1 MNKEFLYG
9 PDIFD
14 LGWVPAPRYV
24 LRRQRV
30 LDAIDRVKP
39 RNVLEIGCG
48 PGVMLSEL
56 SRRGIDCTALET
68 SAEAREIGAALHK
81 GNSKVAFH
89 DTPKEG
95 WDDSFDLVMACE
107 VLEHIDDDK
116 GALAAWV
123 KWIRPG
129 GHLLISVPSHQ
140 RFWSA
145 SDVWA
150 GHFRRYERDELT
162 ARLTEVSLTVERFE
176 SYGVPLA
183 NIMDPIRAKVHQR
196 RLDEGE
202 NFGIAAATAQS
213 GTNRSAELKIYPL
226 QTSWPGRLAMRFFI
240 AVQKLFLRTDLGRGY
255 LVLAKKL
262 GAPQN

>member
-1 MNKEFLYG
+1 MNKELLYG

-107 VLEHIDDDK
+107 VLKHIDDDLRGCAVTSFCADDGSFRK
-116 GALAAWV
+116 GQ
-123 KWIRPG
+123 
-129 GHLLISVPSHQ
+129 SVPS
-140 RFWSA
+140 RW
-145 SDVWA
+145 
-150 GHFRRYERDELT
+150 FR
-162 ARLTEVSLTVERFE
+162 
-176 SYGVPLA
+176 
-183 NIMDPIRAKVHQR
+183 N
-196 RLDEGE
+196 
-202 NFGIAAATAQS
+202 
-213 GTNRSAELKIYPL
+213 
-226 QTSWPGRLAMRFFI
+226 TS
-240 AVQKLFLRTDLGRGY
+240 
-255 LVLAKKL
+255 
-262 GAPQN
+262 